1 MMFIQQR
8 LDILSQD
15 PMKST
20 AYAMLV
26 LLSIAVIAWFV
37 FSKRK
42 FSDDKFV
49 FLLIVI
55 CTWAVILVNP
65 MKTQPVEVL
74 EKEFY
79 DVELLG
85 DVLYSSDELNIKV
98 KMPDGSERTLDFG
111 KLDIV
116 LEDGIEAHRLEV
128 SPYIVEEIY
137 LHRTANEREEEYTL
151 YIKSGE

>member
-8 LDILSQD
+8 WDILSRD
-15 PMKST
+15 PMKSS

-26 LLSIAVIAWFV
+26 LLGIVVIAHVV
-37 FSKRK
+37 FGKLK
-42 FSDDKFV
+42 FSEKFI
-49 FLLIVI
+49 LL
-55 CTWAVILVNP
+55 LVVVCGWVVVSLDP
-65 MKTQPVEVL
+65 MQTQTAEVL

-85 DVLYSSDELNIKV
+85 DVLYSSDELNIRV
-98 KMPDGSERTLDFG
+98 KMYDGTERTLDFG

-116 LEDGIEAHRLEV
+116 LEEGIEAHRLEV

-137 LHRTANEREEEYTL
+137 LHRTAYEREEEYTL
-151 YIKSGE
+151 YIKSDK

>member
-8 LDILSQD
+8 WDIISQD
-15 PMKST
+15 PMKFS
-20 AYAMLV
+20 ACLILV
-26 LLSIAVIAWFV
+26 LFSIAVIIWFV
-37 FSKRK
+37 FGKRK
-42 FSDDKFV
+42 FREDYDL
-49 FLLIVI
+49 FLLLFSV
-55 CTWAVILVNP
+55 WAALLLTP
-65 MKTQPVEVL
+65 LQTQVDKLL

-98 KMPDGSERTLDFG
+98 KMQDGSERILDFG

-116 LEDGIEAHRLEV
+116 LEDGLETHRLEV

-137 LHRTANEREEEYTL
+137 LHRTAYETEEEYTL

>member
-8 LDILSQD
+8 WDILSQD

-49 FLLIVI
+49 FLLVVI

-74 EKEFY
+74 EEDLY

-85 DVLYSSDELNIKV
+85 NVLYSSDELNVKV

-116 LEDGIEAHRLEV
+116 LEEGIETHRLEV

-137 LHRTANEREEEYTL
+137 LHRTAYEREEEYTL